1 MTNIKKWLGYI
12 VWGLLGIF
20 NWLFGVRGV
29 ADIKDLTRRKFT
41 MGAQSVFA
49 LWTLCQPVIM
59 FATDK
64 TAIARMRIEYGVPAN
79 VLGVLVLFSAVA
91 LVFDVWLFLRDLHG
105 DSDYT
110 TSRVGQWVAHNR
122 YWMLLACSF
131 WAVSLM
137 STVRAEA
144 GLGSWL
150 AYGMYLVVQT
160 AVGVALATRD
170 GCIVNQKQKL
180 QFLARK
186 EKTEREVS
194 ENV

>member
-1 MTNIKKWLGYI
+1 M
-12 VWGLLGIF
+12 GIF
-20 NWLFGVRGV
+20 NWLFGVRGA

-49 LWTLCQPVIM
+49 LWTLCQPIIM
-59 FATDK
+59 FVTDK
-64 TAIARMRIEYGVPAN
+64 TAIARMRIDYGLPADI
-79 VLGVLVLFSAVA
+79 LGVLVLLSALA
-91 LVFDVWLFLRDLHG
+91 LIVDVWFFLRDLHDERG
-105 DSDYT
+105 HT
-110 TSRVGQWVAHNR
+110 TSRFGQWLAHNR
-122 YWMLLACSF
+122 YWMLLICSF

-150 AYGMYLVVQT
+150 AYGMYFVAQA

-170 GCIVNQKQKL
+170 GCIVNQKQKM
-180 QFLARK
+180 QYLARQ
-186 EKTEREVS
+186 EKTEREVA

>member
-1 MTNIKKWLGYI
+1 M
-12 VWGLLGIF
+12 GIF

-49 LWTLCQPVIM
+49 LWALCQPVIM

-64 TAIARMRIEYGVPAN
+64 TAISRMRIEYGVPAD

-110 TSRVGQWVAHNR
+110 TSRVARWVAHNR

-131 WAVSLM
+131 WAVGLM

-150 AYGMYLVVQT
+150 AYGMFFFVLV

-170 GCIVNQKQKL
+170 GCIVNQNQKQKL
-180 QFLARK
+180 QYLARQ
-186 EKTEREVS
+186 EKTERGVS